1 MQSRIISLGE
11 SVVDI
16 LPAAGGLWRP
26 VPGGSSY
33 NFALALGRLGAP
45 CAFAGRLSSDEQ
57 GERMAA
63 ILLAAGVD
71 LDLCE
76 RDERPSPLALVKTGA
91 EGPAFEIYLDGTAH
105 APPALEP
112 GWLDDAAHL
121 HVSSFSAV
129 SGAWGEAVL
138 AALLSARGRVSAS
151 LDVNIRPRLVPP
163 RETTLAEIEMRIALV
178 DVIKASD
185 ADLAWLRPDQA
196 PLTTARE
203 WARRFDCPVL
213 LTLGAAGAVACLPDA
228 QIEAPGI
235 SVEVVDTVG
244 AGDCFVA
251 AFLAKAV
258 EAGDLAAKLRDKR
271 LVGGWLSFANAA
283 AALCCA
289 RAGADPADRSEIEA
303 FRRSF

>member
-213 LTLGAAGAVACLPDA
+213 LTLGRP
-228 QIEAPGI
+228 APSPVCRTRRSRRREYRSKSSIRSAPAIASSRPFWPRRSRPAIWPRNCETSGW
-235 SVEVVDTVG
+235 S
-244 AGDCFVA
+244 
-251 AFLAKAV
+251 
-258 EAGDLAAKLRDKR
+258 EAG
-271 LVGGWLSFANAA
+271 
-283 AALCCA
+283 
-289 RAGADPADRSEIEA
+289 
-303 FRRSF
+303 